1 MKSPLLTVSE
11 LSLCSPG
18 GILCE
23 PVSLSLNAGERL
35 AILGKN
41 GTGKTTLLHTLC
53 GLQPVTAG
61 AVSFEGLDLRELSGQ
76 QTARLCGMLFQHEA
90 EPMPATVYEVVMLGR
105 LPHARQWHW
114 ESRQDHDI
122 VQQSLKLLNLSSLA
136 TRDIHTLSGG
146 ERQRVAIAA
155 VLAQQPRVFMLDE
168 PSNHLDIAF
177 QIQALNLL
185 CERVSQDNTA
195 LIMATHDINLAARF
209 CTHVLLLNGKGGYRF
224 GDTASVLDST
234 TLSDAFE
241 CRVDMIVT
249 PERRLFF
256 PA

>member
-1 MKSPLLTVSE
+1 
-11 LSLCSPG
+11 
-18 GILCE
+18 
-23 PVSLSLNAGERL
+23 
-35 AILGKN
+35 
-41 GTGKTTLLHTLC
+41 
-53 GLQPVTAG
+53 
-61 AVSFEGLDLRELSGQ
+61 
-76 QTARLCGMLFQHEA
+76 
-90 EPMPATVYEVVMLGR
+90 
-105 LPHARQWHW
+105 
-114 ESRQDHDI
+114 
-122 VQQSLKLLNLSSLA
+122 
-136 TRDIHTLSGG
+136 
-146 ERQRVAIAA
+146 
-155 VLAQQPRVFMLDE
+155 MLDE

-224 GDTASVLDST
+224 GETESVLDSA